1 MAKQVTESQIIYT
14 YDGIAYRQ
22 SHDSGAPLTVSF
34 VAAAEELLE
43 WSSIPRRGKL
53 EEGQI
58 GFQRTDDPSRV
69 LKAKDFFSKYS
80 TNQSP
85 TAIVVGIHP
94 VSDSNQR
101 SATLKL
107 EGEFDTSITSQRC
120 TLTISLP
127 IEIQSP
133 EAVHSIVDLVKSKIS
148 YRVAQ
153 DEQEVSTNE
162 LLHETLIYEEDS
174 QLEEDEDLDKIEL
187 GQSILKAFLENLEN
201 EDWCEKNFEAIQ
213 DFAKPATIIDGQHR
227 LRGAAAC
234 ERNIPFTVCAV
245 YDCPWSEQVFQFT
258 VINYTQKGIPDQF
271 ITANAALSLTGL
283 ELDSLKQRFSQAG
296 VKVLEYDLMQVVQFD
311 ENSPFYNLV
320 NLSEKKGDLNKIGY
334 KTMVRIAKKWYE
346 AKHKFLAQ
354 VILPN
359 LYKGIEGSNSQ
370 VVKQRLELWK
380 SQDWGSFFI
389 DFWDAIKAKYG
400 SYPSHEEGYTLWDV
414 GHSNL
419 MRGVVLFELQELFF
433 DTFSILKAK
442 DFAFNSEAEIRRELK
457 ERVEDFTNDI
467 PVNFFAITWGQTSLD
482 VGPGRTSLKTTLSK
496 LQKSGGTFKYK
507 NSKLI
512 TGS

>member
-22 SHDSGAPLTVSF
+22 SHSTEAPLIVSF
-34 VAAAEELLE
+34 VASAEELLE

-58 GFQRTDDPSRV
+58 GFQRTDDPNRV
-69 LKAKDFFSKYS
+69 LKAKEFFSRYP

-94 VSDSNQR
+94 VIDDTQR
-101 SATLKL
+101 IATLKL
-107 EGEFDTSITSQRC
+107 ENEFEDSTTHRC
-120 TLTISLP
+120 KLTISLP
-127 IEIQSP
+127 IEIQSV
-133 EAVHSIVDLVKSKIS
+133 EAVQSIVDLVKSKIS
-148 YRVAQ
+148 YRVEQ
-153 DEQEVSTNE
+153 DEQEVSSNE
-162 LLHETLIYEEDS
+162 LLYETLIYEDDS
-174 QLEEDEDLDKIEL
+174 ELEEDEDSDKIEL
-187 GQSILKAFLENLEN
+187 GQSILKTFLENLES

-227 LRGAAAC
+227 LKGAAAC

-271 ITANAALSLTGL
+271 ITANAALSLTGS
-283 ELDSLKQRFSQAG
+283 ELDSLKGRFSQAG
-296 VKVLEYDLMQVVQFD
+296 VKVLEYDLMEIVQFN
-311 ENSPFYNLV
+311 ESSPFYSLV
-320 NLSEKKGDLNKIGY
+320 NLSEKKGDPNKIGY

-346 AKHKFLAQ
+346 AKHKFLLQ

-359 LYKGIEGSNSQ
+359 LYKDIEGSNSQ

-380 SQDWGSFFI
+380 NQDWGNFFI
-389 DFWDAIKAKYG
+389 DFWDAIRAKYG
-400 SYPSHEEGYTLWDV
+400 SHPSHEEGYALWDV

-419 MRGVVLFELQELFF
+419 MRGVVIFELQELFF

-442 DFAFNSEAEIRRELK
+442 DFAFNSEAEIRRELR

-467 PVNFFAITWGQTSLD
+467 PANFFATTWGQTSLD
-482 VGPGRTSLKTTLSK
+482 VGPGRASLKATLSK
-496 LQKSGGTFKYK
+496 VQKSGGTFRYK
-507 NSKLI
+507 NSSLI
-512 TGS
+512 TGR